1 MMGGLFLSRVLGIV
15 RDMIMAGKFGRGPET
30 DAYVLAFQI
39 PDLLFFLIAGGALST
54 SFIPVFS
61 EYLHTGREKDAWKL
75 FSSVVTLM
83 SVVVAAF
90 IAAAWI
96 FAEPLMRLAAPEVDP
111 ALVPQIV
118 RMSRILLP
126 AQFAFFVGGI
136 LFGTLYAR
144 QKFVAPGLG
153 PNIYNIGIILG
164 ALVVSQFVEPGI
176 VGMAW
181 GALFGALIGNLVVP
195 AFVMRKLGGEFRI
208 SFDLKHPGV
217 KKVFRLMLPVVLGLS
232 LPGVYAMIMRALGTG
247 YDAGVVTSLDY
258 ANKLMQAP
266 LGIFGQSLAIAVFPA
281 LTQFFAQGEMG
292 RFRAQ
297 LESSLRTVLY
307 ITVPISAL
315 MAVLAEPIVAT
326 VYEHGRFGAADT
338 AVTAD
343 ALRLFSLGVF
353 AWCLHPVLMRSF
365 FALQRTVPPIV
376 VGTLTTGLFLL
387 LAFTLQATPLGWAA
401 LPLASSISAIALVVA
416 LILVINK
423 SAGGIDLA
431 SIFSTFA
438 KCVLGAA
445 AGAAVAWLSVT
456 YLPHFA
462 SARKLDAVLHLLIAG
477 LAGAWAYYFVS
488 RLLKMKEAGTIDRA
502 LARLS
507 RKEASPDSE

>member
-1 MMGGLFLSRVLGIV
+1 MGSLFLSRILGIV
-15 RDMIMAGKFGRGPET
+15 RDMIMAGKFGRGADT

-61 EYLHTGREKDAWKL
+61 EYLHTGREREAWKL
-75 FSSVVTLM
+75 FSSVVTIM
-83 SVVVAAF
+83 SVVVAGF
-90 IAAAWI
+90 ILLAWI
-96 FAEPLMRLAAPEVDP
+96 FAEQLMGIAAPEVDP
-111 ALVPQIV
+111 AMIPEIV

-136 LFGTLYAR
+136 LFGTLYSR
-144 QKFVAPGLG
+144 QKFGAPGLG
-153 PNIYNIGIILG
+153 PNIYNIGIIFG
-164 ALVVSQFVEPGI
+164 ALVLSQFVEPGI

-181 GALFGALIGNLVVP
+181 GALIGALVGNLIVP
-195 AFVMRKLGGEFRI
+195 ILVMSKLGGEFRV
-208 SFDLKHPGV
+208 SFDFKHPGV

-266 LGIFGQSLAIAVFPA
+266 LGVFGQSLAIAVFPA

-315 MAVLAEPIVAT
+315 MAVLAEPIVAA

-338 AVTAD
+338 VITAQ
-343 ALRLFSLGVF
+343 ALRLFSLGIF

-365 FALQRTVPPIV
+365 FALQRTVSPIV
-376 VGTLTTGLFLL
+376 VGTLTTGLFLT
-387 LAFTLQATPLGWAA
+387 LALTLKSTALGWAA
-401 LPLASSISAIALVVA
+401 LPLASSISAVALVMGLV
-416 LILVINK
+416 LVINRT
-423 SAGGIDLA
+423 AGGIDLKA
-431 SIFSTFA
+431 ILSTFA
-438 KCVLGAA
+438 KCVLATVVGAL
-445 AGAAVAWLSVT
+445 VAWILVS
-456 YLPHFA
+456 YLPLLA
-462 SARKLDAVLHLLIAG
+462 SSRKLNAVVQLLVSG
-477 LAGAWAYYFVS
+477 LAGAWAYYFAS
-488 RLLKMKEAGTIDRA
+488 RALKMKEAGTIDRV

-507 RKEASPDSE
+507 RKTTPSDSD